1 MSRLKGFSKYIAK
14 LMIKG
19 PKMIMIKKKTKNKI
33 IPHQVKR
40 EYPKILGVFRL
51 WYQRME
57 MRSP

>member
-1 MSRLKGFSKYIAK
+1 
-14 LMIKG
+14 MIKG